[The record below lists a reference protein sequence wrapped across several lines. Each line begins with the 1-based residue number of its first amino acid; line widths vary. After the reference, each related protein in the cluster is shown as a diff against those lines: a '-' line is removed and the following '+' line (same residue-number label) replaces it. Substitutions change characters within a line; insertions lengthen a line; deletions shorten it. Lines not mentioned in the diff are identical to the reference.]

1 MNQPRTTGSTTDKE
15 MVTMAEEELARLHR
29 QVNKYKVKG
38 GGGTKKQTI
47 LNAAYLYISSY

>member
-1 MNQPRTTGSTTDKE
+1 